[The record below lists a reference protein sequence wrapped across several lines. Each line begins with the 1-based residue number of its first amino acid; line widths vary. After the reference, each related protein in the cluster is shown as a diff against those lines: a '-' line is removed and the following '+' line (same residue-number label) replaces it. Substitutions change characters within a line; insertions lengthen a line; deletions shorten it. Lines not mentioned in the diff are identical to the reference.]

1 MATKRISETRR
12 FSQEQR
18 VAANRFTRYRER
30 LTSATGITATGA
42 VMLGISVVAW
52 VIARLVGGRPL
63 FLISYG
69 LLGVFIAAY
78 VIGRRTL
85 PLTGERSASRPRL
98 TEGETVTIDVSL
110 VAKRRLSTFVLEER
124 MPPSVGTPARVPV
137 ASISGGESV
146 DHSYKLTLPRRGA
159 YTLGPLVARSGD
171 PLGFS
176 QKEQVL
182 CEPYEVLVHPAVE
195 RVQDRPLTRL
205 FEDPPIRPPVSKPWP
220 SGMEFYGMRKYT
232 PGDDIRKVVW
242 RAYARTGQL
251 LVRESEQGITDKI
264 TLVVDQDRRTHSKGV
279 PSESFETA
287 IRAAASLGVRHLR
300 EGYSVTL
307 EGNARRRVPPLRGG
321 SAQMMFLDALARME
335 LEKEALTDPI
345 VRLLSDPSR
354 DSHVV
359 ILTPHL
365 DQDAAGRLRLLV
377 ERGVSV
383 LVAALMWDET
393 AHHTI
398 ATAASLGCQVV
409 EVRPNTPLARA
420 FRREVGAGLR

>member
-1 MATKRISETRR
+1 MATQRISETRR

-42 VMLGISVVAW
+42 LLLSISVIAW
-52 VIARLVGGRPL
+52 IIARVIAGRPL

-85 PLTGERSASRPRL
+85 PLSGERSASRPRL
-98 TEGETVTIDVSL
+98 TEGETVSIDVSL
-110 VAKRRLSTFVLEER
+110 LAKRRLSTFVLEER
-124 MPPSVGTPARVPV
+124 MPETVGTPARVPV
-137 ASISGGESV
+137 ASIAGGETV
-146 DHSYKLTLPRRGA
+146 DHTYKLTLPRRGA

-171 PLGFS
+171 PLGLS
-176 QKEQVL
+176 QKEHVL

-220 SGMEFYGMRKYT
+220 SGLEFYGMRKYT
-232 PGDDIRKVVW
+232 PGDDIRRVVW

-264 TLVVDQDRRTHSKGV
+264 TIVVDQDRRTHSKGF

-307 EGNARRRVPPLRGG
+307 EGNARRQLPALRGG
-321 SAQMMFLDALARME
+321 TAQIRFLDALARME
-335 LEKEALTDPI
+335 LGKEPLTEAI
-345 VRLLSDPSR
+345 TRMLSDPSR
-354 DSHVV
+354 DTHVV

-365 DQDAAGRLRLLV
+365 DPDAAGRLRLLV

-383 LVAALMWDET
+383 LLAALLWDESG
-393 AHHTI
+393 HHTI
-398 ATAASLGCQVV
+398 ATAAALGCQVV

>member
-1 MATKRISETRR
+1 MTSHGVSETRR

-18 VAANRFTRYRER
+18 VAANRFTRYREW
-30 LTSATGITATGA
+30 LTSTTGITATGA
-42 VMLGISVVAW
+42 VMLGIAIVAW

-69 LLGVFIAAY
+69 LVGVFIAAY
-78 VIGRRTL
+78 VTGRRAL
-85 PLTGERSASRPRL
+85 PLTGARTAARPRL
-98 TEGETVTIDVSL
+98 TEGETVTIGVTL
-110 VAKRRLSTFVLEER
+110 TAKRRLSTFVLEER
-124 MPPSVGTPARVPV
+124 MPASVGTPARVPV
-137 ASISGGESV
+137 ASVAGGDVV
-146 DHSYKLTLPRRGA
+146 DHTYKVTLPRRGA
-159 YTLGPLVARSGD
+159 YVLGPLIARSGD
-171 PLGFS
+171 PLGFT
-176 QKEQVL
+176 QREQVL
-182 CEPYEVLVHPAVE
+182 CEPYEVLVHPAIE

-232 PGDDIRKVVW
+232 PGDDLRRVVW

-264 TLVVDQDRRTHSKGV
+264 TLVVDQDHRWHSKGT
-279 PSESFETA
+279 PSESFEAA

-307 EGNARRRVPPLRGG
+307 EGNARRQLAPLRGG
-321 SAQMMFLDALARME
+321 NAQMLFLDALARID
-335 LEKEALTDPI
+335 LAKEPLTDAL
-345 VRLLSDPSR
+345 VRMLSDPSR
-354 DSHVV
+354 DNHVV

-365 DQDAAGRLRLLV
+365 DPDAAGRLRLLV

-383 LVAALMWDET
+383 LLAALMWDET
-393 AHHTI
+393 GHHTI

>member
-1 MATKRISETRR
+1 MATQRISETRR
-12 FSQEQR
+12 FSQERR
-18 VAANRFTRYRER
+18 VAARRFTLYRER
-30 LTSATGITATGA
+30 MTATTGITATGA
-42 VMLGISVVAW
+42 VMLSISVVAW
-52 VIARLVGGRPL
+52 LIARIVAGRPL

-69 LLGVFIAAY
+69 LFGVFIAAY
-78 VIGRRTL
+78 IMGRRTL
-85 PLTGERSASRPRL
+85 PLSGERSASRPRL

-110 VAKRRLSTFVLEER
+110 LAKRRLSTFVLEER
-124 MPPSVGTPARVPV
+124 MPETVGTPARVPV
-137 ASISGGESV
+137 ASIAGGERM

-171 PLGFS
+171 PLGLS

-242 RAYARTGQL
+242 RAFARTGQL

-264 TLVVDQDRRTHSKGV
+264 TLVVDQDRRAHSKGV
-279 PSESFETA
+279 PSESFEAA
-287 IRAAASLGVRHLR
+287 IRAAASLGVRPLR

-307 EGNARRRVPPLRGG
+307 EGNARRQVPPLRGG
-321 SAQMMFLDALARME
+321 PAQMRYLDALARME
-335 LEKEALTDPI
+335 LEKEPLTDPI

-365 DQDAAGRLRLLV
+365 DNDAAGRLRLLV

>member
-1 MATKRISETRR
+1 MAAPRISETRR

-18 VAANRFTRYRER
+18 VAASRFTRYRER
-30 LTSATGITATGA
+30 MTSMTGITATGA
-42 VMLGISVVAW
+42 VMLCIAVVAW

-63 FLISYG
+63 FMISYG
-69 LLGVFIAAY
+69 LFGVFIAAY

-98 TEGETVTIDVSL
+98 TEGETVTIGVSL
-110 VAKRRLSTFVLEER
+110 IAKRRLSTFVLEEQ
-124 MPPSVGTPARVPV
+124 MPATVGTPARVPV
-137 ASISGGESV
+137 ASVASGESV

-171 PLGFS
+171 PLGFT
-176 QKEQVL
+176 QREQVL

-232 PGDDIRKVVW
+232 PGDDIRRVVW

-264 TLVVDQDRRTHSKGV
+264 TLVVDQDRRTHSKGT

-287 IRAAASLGVRHLR
+287 IRAAASLGTRHLR

-307 EGNARRRVPPLRGG
+307 EGNAKRQVPAMRGA

-335 LEKEALTDPI
+335 LGKEPLADPI

-354 DSHVV
+354 DNHVV

-365 DQDAAGRLRLLV
+365 DHDAAGRLRLLV

-383 LVAALMWDET
+383 LVAALMWDES